1 MRESTVRG
9 AAIDI
14 DDFERR
20 LRSAEPARKA
30 SSDPLSELARLMQG
44 AEQAQAAHRYDQI
57 FAAEPPLSA
66 DRRRGAPET
75 PLDEDTFAAEMRGA
89 IYEDYPQAP
98 SESGAVHDSA
108 SYSGESFSDASH
120 ARGATYAGA
129 DLAARHFAA
138 RPAPQ
143 LRTAPTDAQGDWAD
157 DQSAYP
163 EHDAGENMGFDAV
176 DEPPRQD
183 GFMRL
188 RPWHAVVAIAL
199 VASTLLA
206 WGLAKRSGAMG
217 AREIATISA
226 PDGPAKVP
234 PTATAEAG
242 ADKPDAAVLDR
253 HENAQV
259 KHVVSH
265 QEQAV
270 EPKVE
275 PRVVYNGVAP
285 SDEDSAVAPTG
296 PQPKK
301 IKTVSV
307 RPDGSIIANAIVPP
321 AVVKAA
327 GAAPRDAA
335 AKHAATT
342 PTSTTKPTATPRP
355 DKTVKPKP
363 AQKIAAV
370 EEDAEVKAPATTHK
384 IDKGAFAVQFGAA
397 ATEAEAHA
405 LVTKVAT
412 KYGAQLGGHR
422 PTFRMA
428 KVGDKTVYRV
438 RVGGMSKES
447 AASICGNV
455 KSSGGSCF
463 IAGD

>member
-1 MRESTVRG
+1 
-9 AAIDI
+9 
-14 DDFERR
+14 
-20 LRSAEPARKA
+20 
-30 SSDPLSELARLMQG
+30 
-44 AEQAQAAHRYDQI
+44 
-57 FAAEPPLSA
+57 
-66 DRRRGAPET
+66 
-75 PLDEDTFAAEMRGA
+75 
-89 IYEDYPQAP
+89 
-98 SESGAVHDSA
+98 
-108 SYSGESFSDASH
+108 
-120 ARGATYAGA
+120 
-129 DLAARHFAA
+129 
-138 RPAPQ
+138 
-143 LRTAPTDAQGDWAD
+143 
-157 DQSAYP
+157 
-163 EHDAGENMGFDAV
+163 
-176 DEPPRQD
+176 
-183 GFMRL
+183 
-188 RPWHAVVAIAL
+188 
-199 VASTLLA
+199 
-206 WGLAKRSGAMG
+206 MG

-275 PRVVYNGVAP
+275 PRVVYNGAAP
-285 SDEDSAVAPTG
+285 SDADSAVAPTG

-342 PTSTTKPTATPRP
+342 PTSTTKP
-355 DKTVKPKP
+355 

-370 EEDAEVKAPATTHK
+370 EAAVEENAEVKAPATTHK

-447 AASICGNV
+447 AASVCGNV